1 MLALFITYARVQSFM
16 NIFILDFLAVLGF
29 YGRFCGMRIMS
40 IVTIFAK
47 RFKHIVYRGIYTRG
61 GILYSMNVF
70 H

>member
-1 MLALFITYARVQSFM
+1 MLALFVTYARVRSFM
-16 NIFILDFLAVLGF
+16 NILLDFLAVLGF

-40 IVTIFAK
+40 IVTMFAK

-61 GILYSMNVF
+61 GILYSVNVF